1 MALDRMAD
9 AKHHIRAANK
19 YLFWVYNHMPVN
31 ESNAKGDSMYI
42 DDMNI
47 ADGERQNAM
56 ADTNARRGWIADV
69 NLVVKKK
76 DEHPM
81 HEYHPT
87 PIPSLPIEH
96 PSS

>member
-1 MALDRMAD
+1 MAD

-47 ADGERQNAM
+47 AGGERQNAM
-56 ADTNARRGWIADV
+56 ADTNARRG
-69 NLVVKKK
+69 
-76 DEHPM
+76 
-81 HEYHPT
+81 
-87 PIPSLPIEH
+87 
-96 PSS
+96 